1 MSFTVL
7 SGECLFDR
15 HIIGSDRFGYGL
27 ERHLTV
33 PNVQTLRKMHVALQS
48 FLPAEVGDAQR
59 VRQGDVVQRIGAG
72 ARDRAGHRS
81 EEHTSELQSLMRRSY
96 AVFCLK
102 TKKETKHNRT
112 G

>member
-72 ARDRAGHRS
+72 ARDRAGHVRDGVASRS
-81 EEHTSELQSLMRRSY
+81 DVRRVWSIRESCTDRTKSESL
-96 AVFCLK
+96 
-102 TKKETKHNRT
+102 H
-112 G
+112 